1 MNVGVLTSS
10 RADFGI
16 YLPLL
21 RRLRQTPNVT
31 LKIFAFGT
39 HLSPFYGQTVQ
50 EIERNGF
57 EVTEKIETVLAHDT
71 ASAVTLSMAI
81 TMQQFAAMWPKQADS
96 LDVVLA
102 LGDRYEMFAAV
113 SSSAPFNIPI
123 AHLHG
128 GETTLGAI
136 DNRFRHAITQ
146 FATLHFASTK
156 TYADKIAQMLGHSD
170 GVFHVGSLS
179 LDNLQDMDLLS
190 AEAFLERYGID
201 LRTPTILTTFH
212 PETVR
217 TEGNVYYAE
226 QIVKALDALSATHQ
240 ILLTMPN
247 ADTAGTVIR
256 NAVSSLSARNSKV
269 FAVESLGVL
278 GYFSAMRHCAFLL
291 GNTSSGIIEAASLG
305 KYVVNVGDRQKGRAQ
320 SANILDC
327 AFKAE
332 AITATAERAIQN
344 GAYTGGNLYQ
354 APEGLA
360 SDLILKQL
368 LRFAAH

>member
-226 QIVKALDALSATHQ
+226 QIVKALDAQ
-240 ILLTMPN
+240 I
-247 ADTAGTVIR
+247 
-256 NAVSSLSARNSKV
+256 
-269 FAVESLGVL
+269 
-278 GYFSAMRHCAFLL
+278 
-291 GNTSSGIIEAASLG
+291 
-305 KYVVNVGDRQKGRAQ
+305 GRA
-320 SANILDC
+320 SC
-327 AFKAE
+327 R
-332 AITATAERAIQN
+332 ERV
-344 GAYTGGNLYQ
+344 
-354 APEGLA
+354 
-360 SDLILKQL
+360 
-368 LRFAAH
+368 